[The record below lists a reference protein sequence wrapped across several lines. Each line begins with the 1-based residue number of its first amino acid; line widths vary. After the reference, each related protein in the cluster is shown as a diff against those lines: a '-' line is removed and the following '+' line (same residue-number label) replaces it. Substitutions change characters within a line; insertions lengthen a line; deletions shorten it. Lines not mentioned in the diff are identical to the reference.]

1 MNRVSS
7 FVALAAS
14 ALLLAGAAHAQSSAA
29 PAGDSQLSDQVAA
42 AVRHENPNLVFG
54 LDVSTKDGV
63 VTLSGQTRS
72 AQDAMKALQAAR
84 RVPGVTKV
92 VNRLSSA
99 Q

>member
-1 MNRVSS
+1 MKPVSS
-7 FVALAAS
+7 FVALAGS
-14 ALLLAGAAHAQSSAA
+14 ALLLVAGAHAQSSAA
-29 PAGDSQLSDQVAA
+29 PGDSQLSDQVAA
-42 AVRHENPNLVFG
+42 AVRQQNPNLVVG

>member
-1 MNRVSS
+1 MQRVNS
-7 FVALAAS
+7 FIALAGS
-14 ALLLAGAAHAQSSAA
+14 ALLLAGAAYAQSSAA
-29 PAGDSQLSDQVAA
+29 PADSQISDQVAA
-42 AVRHENPNLVFG
+42 AVRKTDPNLVVR

-63 VTLSGQTRS
+63 VTLNGQTRS
-72 AQDAMKALQAAR
+72 AGDAMRALQAAR

>member
-14 ALLLAGAAHAQSSAA
+14 AVLLASAAYAQSSAA
-29 PAGDSQLSDQVAA
+29 PASDSQLSDQVAA
-42 AVRHENPNLVFG
+42 AVRQNNPNLVVG

-92 VNRLSSA
+92 VNRLSST

>member
-14 ALLLAGAAHAQSSAA
+14 TVLLAGAAFAQSSAA
-29 PAGDSQLSDQVAA
+29 PADSQISDQVTA
-42 AVRHENPNLVFG
+42 AVRKTDPNLVVR

-72 AQDAMKALQAAR
+72 ASDAMKALQAAR
-84 RVPGVTKV
+84 NVAGVTKV

>member
-14 ALLLAGAAHAQSSAA
+14 TVVLASAYAQSSAA
-29 PAGDSQLSDQVAA
+29 PADAQISDQVTA
-42 AVRHENPNLVFG
+42 AVRKEDPNRVVH

-63 VTLSGQTRS
+63 VTLSGETRS
-72 AQDAMKALQAAR
+72 AGDDMKALQAAR